1 MDFAPPKTAPQHRDR
16 CDTEIELTRWA
27 AADEANDMGLRRL
40 VVYTCFDQAR
50 RAARALPR
58 APTLPRA
65 TRARSE
71 IFMYRS

>member
-40 VVYTCFDQAR
+40 VVYTCFDQVR
-50 RAARALPR
+50 LPRDERARARAESASLRAQFALLP
-58 APTLPRA
+58 
-65 TRARSE
+65 
-71 IFMYRS
+71 F